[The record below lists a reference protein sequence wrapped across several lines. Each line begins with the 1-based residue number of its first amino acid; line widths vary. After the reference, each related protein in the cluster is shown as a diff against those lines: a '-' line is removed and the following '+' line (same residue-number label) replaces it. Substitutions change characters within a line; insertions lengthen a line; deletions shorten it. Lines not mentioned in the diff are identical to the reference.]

1 MVRTRG
7 KVRSDVSDEFTAKL
21 IDLDKAISLIKRGRR
36 IGLPVSRI
44 PATLCWAVG
53 QSMTHLENGQLQLA
67 RIPARHYQD
76 FGWFKPGTEGV
87 QVVVDR
93 PPHDAPELLE
103 NRKWDRNFTFCL
115 GLWETVARSGFL
127 DPDIFLVE
135 LGVPSEEGW
144 CTLGPNR
151 WYTKEQ
157 IEKAGT
163 VIAELNPELG
173 TFYGDSGVHISEV
186 DYFVEPGPFQTTSVR
201 DEFLRMGPPPHAVAI
216 AGYINSLIQSGDT
229 LQIGSGSTTEWLV
242 KLGALKDKED
252 LGFHSEITPLG
263 VITLVEEGP
272 ITGKCKS
279 LDVGKAVAT
288 SLDSTAEERIVAQ
301 DNPSFELRSMFYTD
315 DIRVIAQQRNMVAI
329 NGAVLVDLTGQISA
343 ESSGLQ
349 PLGTPGGQP
358 AFAIGS
364 MLAEG
369 GRSIHTVP
377 STAQGGGKS
386 RIVALLP
393 EGTVITIPRT
403 FADIVVTEYGIA
415 HLRGKTEWER
425 AWELIAVAH
434 PDYRPELH
442 KEAQKVLGLP

>member
-1 MVRTRG
+1 M
-7 KVRSDVSDEFTAKL
+7 
-21 IDLDKAISLIKRGRR
+21 
-36 IGLPVSRI
+36 P
-44 PATLCWAVG
+44 
-53 QSMTHLENGQLQLA
+53 QLEEVQFQLA
-67 RIPARHYQD
+67 RIPARSYRD
-76 FGWFKPGTEGV
+76 FGWFQPGTEGV

-103 NRKWDRNFTFCL
+103 ERKWDRNFAFCL
-115 GLWETVARSGFL
+115 GLREIVARSGFL

-135 LGVPSEEGW
+135 LGLPGEEGW

-151 WYTKEQ
+151 WYSKEQ
-157 IEKAGT
+157 IKGAGT

-173 TFYGDSGVHISEV
+173 TFCGDSFVHISEV
-186 DYFVEPGPFQTTSVR
+186 DYFVEPGPLRTTSFR
-201 DEFLRMGPPPHAVAI
+201 DEFLRSGPPPHAAAI
-216 AGYINSLIQSGDT
+216 AGSINSLVQSGDT

-242 KLGALKDKED
+242 KLDALNGKED

-263 VITLVEEGP
+263 VIPLVAEGV
-272 ITGKCKS
+272 ITGKYKN

-288 SLDSTAEERIVAQ
+288 SLDSTTEERTMAQ
-301 DNPSFELRSMFYTD
+301 DNPRLELRSMFYTD

-329 NGAVLVDLTGQISA
+329 NSAVLVDLTGQISA

-364 MLAEG
+364 LLAEG
-369 GRSIHTVP
+369 GRSVHTVP
-377 STAQGGGKS
+377 STAQGGRTS
-386 RIVALLP
+386 RIVPLLP
-393 EGTVITIPRT
+393 EGTVVTIPRT

-425 AWELIAVAH
+425 ARELIGVAH
-434 PDYRPELH
+434 PDFRPQLK
-442 KEAQKVLGLP
+442 KEAQRVLGLP